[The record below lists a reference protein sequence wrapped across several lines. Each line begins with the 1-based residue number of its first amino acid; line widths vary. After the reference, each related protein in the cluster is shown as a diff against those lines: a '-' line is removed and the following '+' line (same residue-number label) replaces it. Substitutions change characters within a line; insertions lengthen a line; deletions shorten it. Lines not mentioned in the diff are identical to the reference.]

1 MASRSRIS
9 SFASSCVRAVAVLG
23 LCIVLAAACSK
34 KSAAIAE
41 LMKADG
47 PIERQHGPPDWVGV
61 KVGAEFFLGDAART
75 ADGGAQLKIAGG
87 ALIAMQPH
95 TVLRFGGSDTSS
107 KIAVE
112 LGAIDLTGTGDYGF
126 DIGDVKLSRNGTVR
140 ITANPDGQSTVELT
154 IGAAQVSTASGET
167 IELVVGKAIDIGLD
181 VAVTAIPRD
190 AGVPVDAVVA
200 LADAAEPGSVTDAA
214 PVADA
219 SAVTAEITGKRA
231 EVQLAGETRWTAL
244 VAGAGNLPK
253 GAKLRVG
260 AGSSA
265 KLTSGGTTL
274 DLGGGTRVS
283 IAEDLGFVVELGD
296 ARVAS
301 ASDATV
307 QLPGGSI
314 ALQGTVAAPAEARL
328 GVSARDSR
336 ITMARGSGKLAGA
349 SGSELAMTRGETATL
364 AKAGTIRVVEAI
376 PNYFDFRMDAGESLT
391 IHDPR
396 PPTAVQFQFGDK
408 CPGGGVIE
416 MDRDAR
422 FRTAKISSGKE
433 AANLLVAA
441 GGWAYRLRC
450 TTGAGEGGAVASGR
464 IVVVRDDGRR
474 ALPKIPPQNSIDS
487 DGRTWRI
494 SYQSQIPSL
503 QVNAKGGGSTFKLH
517 LAQAGKEETFDAR
530 KPSVVVPGSKLK
542 EGEYTY
548 WFDIDGTKQPKVS
561 TLKID
566 FDQTAPQV
574 YIESPPNAKPW
585 TGDIDVRG
593 AVLPGWSAAVAGI
606 SIPIDGARRFA
617 AKVQPPSAG
626 ALSIRLSH
634 PQRGVHYYLRRSR

>member
-1 MASRSRIS
+1 M
-9 SFASSCVRAVAVLG
+9 RAVAVLG

-34 KSAAIAE
+34 QSSAIAE

-47 PIERQHGPPDWVGV
+47 PIERQHGGPGARIDWQGV
-61 KVGAEFFLGDAART
+61 KVGVEFFLGDAART

-95 TVLRFGGSDTSS
+95 TVLRFGGTDTSS

-112 LGAIDLTGTGDYGF
+112 VGAIDLTGTGDYGF
-126 DIGDVKLSRNGTVR
+126 DIGEVKLSRNGTVR

-167 IELVVGKAIDIGLD
+167 IELVVGKAIDIELV
-181 VAVTAIPRD
+181 VAVTAVVD
-190 AGVPVDAVVA
+190 AGVPAEALSDAVVA
-200 LADAAEPGSVTDAA
+200 IADAAESAAA

-219 SAVTAEITGKRA
+219 SAVAAQITGKRA
-231 EVQLAGETRWTAL
+231 EIQLPGETKWTAL
-244 VAGAGNLPK
+244 DVGAGNLPK
-253 GAKLRVG
+253 GAKLRIG

-274 DLGGGTRVS
+274 DLGGGTRVV

-301 ASDATV
+301 AGDATV
-307 QLPGGSI
+307 QLPGGSL
-314 ALQGTVAAPAEARL
+314 ALQGTAAAPAEARL

-396 PPTAVQFQFGDK
+396 PPTAVQFQFADK

-433 AANLLVAA
+433 AANLMVAP

-474 ALPKIPPQNSIDS
+474 ALPKIPPQNSIDA

-503 QVNAKGGGSTFKLH
+503 QVNAKGRGSSFKLH
-517 LAQAGKEETFDAR
+517 LAQAGKEETFNTR
-530 KPSVVVPGSKLK
+530 KPSVIVPGSKLK

-548 WFDIDGTKQPKVS
+548 WFDIDGVKQPKVS
-561 TLKID
+561 TMKID

-574 YIESPPNAKPW
+574 YIESPLNAKPW

-606 SIPIDGARRFA
+606 SIPIDAARRFA

-634 PQRGVHYYLRRSR
+634 PQRGVHYYLRRSK

>member
-1 MASRSRIS
+1 M
-9 SFASSCVRAVAVLG
+9 LG
-23 LCIVLAAACSK
+23 LCIVLAVACSK

-47 PIERQHGPPDWVGV
+47 PIERQHGGPEWKGV

-95 TVLRFGGSDTSS
+95 TVLRFGGTDTSS

-154 IGAAQVSTASGET
+154 IGAAQVSTANGET

-181 VAVTAIPRD
+181 VAVTAVVD
-190 AGVPVDAVVA
+190 AGVPVDAVVVV
-200 LADAAEPGSVTDAA
+200 ADAAATDAA
-214 PVADA
+214 PVADT
-219 SAVTAEITGKRA
+219 SGVTAEITGKRA
-231 EVQLAGETRWTAL
+231 EIQLPGETKWTAL
-244 VAGAGNLPK
+244 DAGAGNLPK
-253 GAKLRVG
+253 GAKVRIGV
-260 AGSSA
+260 GSSA
-265 KLTSGGTTL
+265 KLISGGTTL

-283 IAEDLGFVVELGD
+283 IADDLGFVVELGD

-301 ASDATV
+301 AGEAKV
-307 QLPGGSI
+307 QLPGGSL
-314 ALQGTVAAPAEARL
+314 ALQGTATAPAEARL

-408 CPGGGVIE
+408 CPGGGVVE
-416 MDRDAR
+416 MDKDAR

-441 GGWAYRLRC
+441 GGWAYRVRC

-464 IVVVRDDGRR
+464 VVVVRDDGRR
-474 ALPKIPPQNSIDS
+474 ALPKIPPQNSIDA

-503 QVNAKGGGSTFKLH
+503 QVSAKGSGSTFKLH

-548 WFDIDGTKQPKVS
+548 WFDIDGTKQPRVS

-574 YIESPPNAKPW
+574 YIESPPNGKPW

-634 PQRGVHYYLRRSR
+634 PQRGVHYYLRRSK